1 MNDMNT
7 TDRALDWDDEVSNE
21 QPGFVLLP
29 EGEYAF
35 EVTELER
42 ARYEGSAK
50 LPPCKMAKLT
60 LHIFGGDKGDTTI
73 THRLYLHTKTQ
84 GLLGAFFE
92 SIGQCKRGDTFR
104 PRWSEIVGSKG
115 WCRLGIYEYTKK
127 SGPKAGETGQG
138 NEVIRFLPPPA
149 PTAAP
154 STGWKQGAF

>member
-1 MNDMNT
+1 MNDRNT

-21 QPGFVLLP
+21 QPEFVLLP

-73 THRLYLHTKTQ
+73 THRL
-84 GLLGAFFE
+84 
-92 SIGQCKRGDTFR
+92 
-104 PRWSEIVGSKG
+104 
-115 WCRLGIYEYTKK
+115 
-127 SGPKAGETGQG
+127 
-138 NEVIRFLPPPA
+138 
-149 PTAAP
+149 
-154 STGWKQGAF
+154 